1 MCNLRRGPARAH
13 SCPESG
19 PARAPGHCPVSLSH
33 CNNMNKHPNPT
44 IRVKCVISFISLF
57 QNLNRS
63 SARAHEAHL
72 GFREGVNCSQHAYYY
87 LPNVLYCQVS
97 RFREF
102 YLNLHIHRL
111 TFLSLLFYSSLFYEK
126 TSCRAGTCPQT
137 TARATSR
144 RTWPAAAGTAP
155 GPPRAPAISAAAAA
169 GAWAG
174 RTTWRRRRRRRRKRR
189 RRRRRRKVR
198 RRREE
203 EQYG

>member
-72 GFREGVNCSQHAYYY
+72 GFREGVNCSQHAYYCIT
-87 LPNVLYCQVS
+87 PCTDRIRDFESSRVLFEFAYPPSHLSQS
-97 RFREF
+97 IILFFSFLRE
-102 YLNLHIHRL
+102 NIM
-111 TFLSLLFYSSLFYEK
+111 SGWDMSPDD
-126 TSCRAGTCPQT
+126 RAGYKPSHM
-137 TARATSR
+137 AGGRWDSPGSSSGTSDF
-144 RTWPAAAGTAP
+144 G
-155 GPPRAPAISAAAAA
+155 GS
-169 GAWAG
+169 GGG
-174 RTTWRRRRRRRRKRR
+174 RLGWSDDRGGGGGGGGGR
-189 RRRRRRKVR
+189 
-198 RRREE
+198 
-203 EQYG
+203 GGG